1 MDSEKKTKK
10 ASGNRILII
19 TERFYPEEF
28 IINDLVTDLKN
39 RGLEFD
45 VLTQSPSYP
54 NGKVSDYPA
63 YKNKFFQVSF
73 WNNIKIYRIM
83 TIQNYSK
90 SKFKKT
96 FNYLN
101 FALLSSIILL
111 FIGRK
116 YKKIFV
122 FQAGPLTV
130 GVPAIIG
137 KKIFKTTN
145 IIWSVDLWPDTV
157 YMYGFKQSKL
167 NTALLDRLVKTIY
180 KHFDTIYCS
189 SFAFSQRLQH
199 YVSATPIHTLLQWP
213 QISSTRTQ
221 VGETMLDKEFFNFTF
236 TGNIAWT
243 QNLENV
249 ILGFSLAQ
257 QNNNRIRLNIFG
269 DGSDL
274 ERLKN
279 LVIEKGIANV
289 VFWGRKPLNEM
300 PTIYHQ
306 SQVLVISLQPDPC
319 YDLYIPL
326 KFSTY
331 LAFCK
336 PIYSIMNGVVR
347 ELVETNK
354 IGISASP
361 SNLDEI
367 RIGFE
372 KLGLMDQNQLDLL
385 SRNSSKLLENE
396 FDRKKNIDIIFNTL
410 NIFGNK

>member
-1 MDSEKKTKK
+1 
-10 ASGNRILII
+10 
-19 TERFYPEEF
+19 
-28 IINDLVTDLKN
+28 
-39 RGLEFD
+39 
-45 VLTQSPSYP
+45 
-54 NGKVSDYPA
+54 
-63 YKNKFFQVSF
+63 
-73 WNNIKIYRIM
+73 M
-83 TIQNYSK
+83 TIQNYGK
-90 SKFKKT
+90 SKFKRT

-101 FALLSSIILL
+101 FAILSSIILL
-111 FIGRK
+111 FICRK

-167 NTALLDRLVKTIY
+167 NIALLDRLVKTIY

-189 SFAFSQRLQH
+189 SFAFSQRLQY
-199 YVSATPIHTLLQWP
+199 YVNSIPIHTLLQWP
-213 QISSTRTQ
+213 QISSTKTIE
-221 VGETMLDKEFFNFTF
+221 GETKLDKEFFNFTF

-249 ILGFSLAQ
+249 IRGFSLAQ
-257 QNNNRIRLNIFG
+257 QNNNRIKLNIFG

-331 LAFCK
+331 LAFSK
-336 PIYSIMNGVVR
+336 PIFSIMNGVVR
-347 ELVETNK
+347 ELSETNK

>member
-10 ASGNRILII
+10 STGNRILII

-28 IINDLVTDLKN
+28 ILNDLVMDLKS

-54 NGKVSDYPA
+54 NGKVSDYPG
-63 YKNKFFQVSF
+63 YKNKFFQIGF
-73 WNNIKIYRIM
+73 WNNIKVYRIR
-83 TIQNYSK
+83 TIQNYGQN
-90 SKFKKT
+90 KFKKV

-101 FALLSSIILL
+101 FAIFSSIILL

-137 KKIFKTTN
+137 KKIFRTTN

-157 YMYGFKQSKL
+157 YLYGFKRSRL
-167 NTALLDRLVKTIY
+167 NKALLDRLVKTIY
-180 KHFDTIYCS
+180 KYFDTIYCS
-189 SFAFSQRLQH
+189 SSAFPQRLKH
-199 YVSATPIHTLLQWP
+199 YVDTKPINVLLQWP
-213 QISSTRTQ
+213 QISNIKTSEIKTIL
-221 VGETMLDKEFFNFTF
+221 EKDYFNFTF

-257 QNNNRIRLNIFG
+257 RNNSRIRLNIFG

-274 ERLKN
+274 ERLKS
-279 LVIEKGIANV
+279 LTIEKGISNV
-289 VFWGRKPLNEM
+289 VFWGRKPLTEM
-300 PTIYHQ
+300 PSIYDQ
-306 SQVLVISLQPDPC
+306 SQVLVISLQPDPV

-331 LAFCK
+331 LAFNK
-336 PIYSIMNGVVR
+336 PIFAIMNGVVTD
-347 ELVETNK
+347 LVGINR
-354 IGISASP
+354 IGLSAAP
-361 SNLDEI
+361 SNLEEI
-367 RIGFE
+367 RKGFE
-372 KLGLMDQNQLDLL
+372 ELSLMDQKEL
-385 SRNSSKLLENE
+385 SFFSQNSSTLLKNE
-396 FDRKKNIDIIFNTL
+396 FDRKSNIDIVFKSL
-410 NIFGNK
+410 NMS

>member
-1 MDSEKKTKK
+1 M
-10 ASGNRILII
+10 
-19 TERFYPEEF
+19 
-28 IINDLVTDLKN
+28 
-39 RGLEFD
+39 
-45 VLTQSPSYP
+45 
-54 NGKVSDYPA
+54 
-63 YKNKFFQVSF
+63 
-73 WNNIKIYRIM
+73 
-83 TIQNYSK
+83 
-90 SKFKKT
+90 
-96 FNYLN
+96 
-101 FALLSSIILL
+101 
-111 FIGRK
+111 
-116 YKKIFV
+116 
-122 FQAGPLTV
+122 
-130 GVPAIIG
+130 
-137 KKIFKTTN
+137 
-145 IIWSVDLWPDTV
+145 
-157 YMYGFKQSKL
+157 
-167 NTALLDRLVKTIY
+167 
-180 KHFDTIYCS
+180 
-189 SFAFSQRLQH
+189 
-199 YVSATPIHTLLQWP
+199 
-213 QISSTRTQ
+213 
-221 VGETMLDKEFFNFTF
+221 DKEFFNFTF

-249 ILGFSLAQ
+249 IRGFSLAQ
-257 QNNNRIRLNIFG
+257 QNNNRIKLNIFG

-331 LAFCK
+331 LAFSK
-336 PIYSIMNGVVR
+336 PIFSIMNGVVR
-347 ELVETNK
+347 ELSETNK

>member
-1 MDSEKKTKK
+1 MDSENKLKKST
-10 ASGNRILII
+10 GNRILII

-28 IINDLVTDLKN
+28 ILNDLTIDLKK

-45 VLTQSPSYP
+45 ILTQCPSYP
-54 NGKVSDYPA
+54 NGKVSDYPG
-63 YKNKFFQVSF
+63 YNNKFFQTGF
-73 WNNIKIYRIM
+73 WNDIKVYRIR
-83 TIQNYSK
+83 TIQNYGRN
-90 SKFKKT
+90 KFNKV

-101 FALLSSIILL
+101 FAIFSSFILL

-145 IIWSVDLWPDTV
+145 IIWSLDLWPDTV
-157 YMYGFKQSKL
+157 YMYGFKRSRL
-167 NTALLDRLVKTIY
+167 NKTMLDWLVKTIY

-189 SFAFSQRLQH
+189 SSAFPQRLK
-199 YVSATPIHTLLQWP
+199 YYLNSKPINVLLQWP
-213 QISSTRTQ
+213 QISNINSSEIKTNL
-221 VGETMLDKEFFNFTF
+221 EKDCFNFTF

-257 QNNNRIRLNIFG
+257 QNNYKMRLNIFG

-279 LVIEKGIANV
+279 LTTEKGITNV
-289 VFWGRKPLNEM
+289 VFWGRKPLTEM
-300 PTIYHQ
+300 PSIYNQ
-306 SQVLVISLQPDPC
+306 SQVLVISLQPDPV

-331 LAFCK
+331 LAFNK
-336 PIYSIMNGVVR
+336 PIFAIMNGVVPD
-347 ELVETNK
+347 LVEKNR
-354 IGISASP
+354 IGVSAAP
-361 SNLDEI
+361 SNLEEI
-367 RIGFE
+367 RKGFE
-372 KLGLMDQNQLDLL
+372 ELSLMDRKNLNLL
-385 SRNSSKLLENE
+385 SQNSSTLLNNE
-396 FDRKKNIDIIFNTL
+396 FDRKRNIDIVFRSL
-410 NIFGNK
+410 NISGNK

>member
-10 ASGNRILII
+10 SSGNRILII

-28 IINDLVTDLKN
+28 ILNDLVTDLKN

-45 VLTQSPSYP
+45 VLTQAPSYP
-54 NGKVSDYPA
+54 NGKVSDYPG
-63 YKNKFFQVSF
+63 YKNKLFKVGF

-83 TIQNYSK
+83 TIQNYGK
-90 SKFKKT
+90 SKFKRV

-101 FALLSSIILL
+101 FAIFSSIILL

-130 GVPAIIG
+130 GIPAIIG

-157 YMYGFKQSKL
+157 YMYGFKKSKL
-167 NTALLDRLVKTIY
+167 NMALLDRLVKTIY
-180 KHFDTIYCS
+180 KQFDTIYCS
-189 SFAFSQRLQH
+189 SFAFSKRLKN
-199 YVSATPIHTLLQWP
+199 YVNNKPIHTLLQWP
-213 QISSTRTQ
+213 QISIIKSSAS
-221 VGETMLDKEFFNFTF
+221 ETILDKEYFHFTF
-236 TGNIAWT
+236 TGNIART

-257 QNNNRIRLNIFG
+257 NNNSRIRFNIFG
-269 DGSDL
+269 NGSDL
-274 ERLKN
+274 ERL
-279 LVIEKGIANV
+279 EKLTIDQGISNV

-300 PTIYHQ
+300 PSIYNQ
-306 SQVLVISLQPDPC
+306 SQVLVISLQPDQV

-331 LAFCK
+331 LAFSK
-336 PIYSIMNGVVR
+336 PIFSVMNGVVR
-347 ELVETNK
+347 ELVENNN
-354 IGISASP
+354 IGVTASP
-361 SNLDEI
+361 SNLEEI
-367 RIGFE
+367 RMGFE
-372 KLGLMDQNQLDLL
+372 KLGLMDQNKLDLF
-385 SRNSSKLLENE
+385 SRNSLKLLENE
-396 FDRKKNIDIIFNTL
+396 FDRKRNIDIIFNTL
-410 NIFGNK
+410 KFSGK